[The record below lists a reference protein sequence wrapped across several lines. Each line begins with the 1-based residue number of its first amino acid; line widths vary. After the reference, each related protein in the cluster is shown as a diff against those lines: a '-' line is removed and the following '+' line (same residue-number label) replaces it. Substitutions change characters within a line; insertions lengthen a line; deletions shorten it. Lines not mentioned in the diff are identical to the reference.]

1 MTKQSKRPVGRP
13 ETGKTVQ
20 FHTVTLPIGL
30 LDKVK
35 ELNPGFK
42 LSGFVEGKV
51 GLDICYNP
59 CVAIQLSYYNVSMKT
74 GMKLKL
80 NNRRRK

>member
-1 MTKQSKRPVGRP
+1 MAEQSKRPVGRP

-20 FHTVTLPIGL
+20 FHTITLPIGL

-42 LSGFVEGKV
+42 LSGFVAESLQKEFDE
-51 GLDICYNP
+51 LNKPFTSD
-59 CVAIQLSYYNVSMKT
+59 LSDAF
-74 GMKLKL
+74 
-80 NNRRRK
+80 